1 MTRPA
6 ILYLSDGL
14 LPQGGDGSG
23 LLSSMEEGGGCGT
36 SGDPSAR
43 QSCETLDKED
53 NLPLDH
59 QVDQS
64 QGEDLTLMWT
74 GRPFGGL
81 IADVK
86 RKLPW

>member
-1 MTRPA
+1 MTVWHYCHLQWLRVDLDM
-6 ILYLSDGL
+6 I
-14 LPQGGDGSG
+14 QITV
-23 LLSSMEEGGGCGT
+23 LSSMEEGGGCGT

-53 NLPLDH
+53 HFPLDH
-59 QVDQS
+59 QVDHS
-64 QGEDLTLMWT
+64 PGEDLTLMWT

-81 IADVK
+81 VADVK